1 MIQAYL
7 SETQGGTVPLL
18 LVQKSSYQ
26 CDKFTTSPHELW
38 ITCYINM
45 ICNFFCW
52 LIVPLL
58 ARQMHSGVFLWPAIA
73 PSSMIQIF
81 VITQDKEHW
90 EHIQDMGSRV
100 RPNSH
105 CLLKWGLSVF
115 CSGIYDLRNEVD
127 HFVNWL
133 GILVFSQHCWRRQQK
148 QIIIIWFPQPLANLY
163 LMGKSFLEK
172 VTQ

>member
-26 CDKFTTSPHELW
+26 FDFYHQSSW
-38 ITCYINM
+38 IMNHVLYKYDM
-45 ICNFFCW
+45 QFF
-52 LIVPLL
+52 LL
-58 ARQMHSGVFLWPAIA
+58 ANRCLLASQMHSWVFLWPAIA

-81 VITQDKEHW
+81 VIIQDKEHW

-105 CLLKWGLSVF
+105 CLLKWCLSVF

-133 GILVFSQHCWRRQQK
+133 GILVFSQHCWRSC
-148 QIIIIWFPQPLANLY
+148 LLY
-163 LMGKSFLEK
+163 TSDAADE
-172 VTQ
+172 